1 MMAMKRIFPL
11 LLSFILGAL
20 TATLI
25 CTATMHHVVSR
36 EHAAMISELQQEKIW
51 LGQKIASLVL
61 EVSPDLRDSGKEIL
75 VGRDGSVEI
84 RNASK

>member
-1 MMAMKRIFPL
+1 MRKTLFPL

-25 CTATMHHVVSR
+25 CTATMRHVVSR

-51 LGQKIASLVL
+51 LVQKI
-61 EVSPDLRDSGKEIL
+61 VSMVPDIG
-75 VGRDGSVEI
+75 
-84 RNASK
+84 